1 MKYNKL
7 MRIISIILVCVSMS
21 MLPAQATDVSTEVS
35 AMDHMNSAQKQRL
48 NIVMQDK
55 VDYLSDLADRTLS
68 IKSTK
73 LVQDFSGNQYI
84 VTECS
89 PTGYMIY
96 SIQSGVF
103 AEYAPESQSPYEG
116 YDGNNLYYG
125 GPTEYYFME
134 DNVFNHTITGE
145 KILKSAQVQLAESTD
160 KLSKYYMRISDQEVQ
175 EYIISGSGDYELDQA
190 QKAASSSATYIS
202 GRYLIQN
209 MRTESEMS
217 YFGKNAC
224 GYIAASMLLLW
235 HDYYK
240 NSGFIDVNN
249 STGKSYTNSK
259 KASDGKYY
267 PVFNGNPSQYYNGQ
281 TFSFNIWR
289 WHSPNGQA
297 DYINGNYS
305 TSAGTVKTTVESYA
319 KSKGITVTSL
329 TEALPPTSGIITY
342 LKSYNRP
349 YILFGNLAKPSG
361 SGRVNHAV
369 LVYGYKDNSL
379 LCHYGWSGYTTVYVS
394 GVWGTGYAIRTNT

>member
-116 YDGNNLYYG
+116 YDGK
-125 GPTEYYFME
+125 
-134 DNVFNHTITGE
+134 
-145 KILKSAQVQLAESTD
+145 KILSYPKNFAE
-160 KLSKYYMRISDQEVQ
+160 RW
-175 EYIISGSGDYELDQA
+175 LDV
-190 QKAASSSATYIS
+190 
-202 GRYLIQN
+202 
-209 MRTESEMS
+209 S
-217 YFGKNAC
+217 YHF
-224 GYIAASMLLLW
+224 
-235 HDYYK
+235 
-240 NSGFIDVNN
+240 
-249 STGKSYTNSK
+249 
-259 KASDGKYY
+259 
-267 PVFNGNPSQYYNGQ
+267 
-281 TFSFNIWR
+281 
-289 WHSPNGQA
+289 
-297 DYINGNYS
+297 
-305 TSAGTVKTTVESYA
+305 
-319 KSKGITVTSL
+319 
-329 TEALPPTSGIITY
+329 
-342 LKSYNRP
+342 
-349 YILFGNLAKPSG
+349 
-361 SGRVNHAV
+361 
-369 LVYGYKDNSL
+369 
-379 LCHYGWSGYTTVYVS
+379 
-394 GVWGTGYAIRTNT
+394 